1 MEKKIENYQFGS
13 YDGLKCKPWMN
24 LNTCYASDNYTCR
37 IVAQKEKKERVIDT
51 TTVNLSWWNGK
62 KRADVENK
70 RLYRGKE
77 EPKGGWGGVGGGGW

>member
-1 MEKKIENYQFGS
+1 MVHKKSYLKSWLSKKWRIKRSGMEKKIENYQFGS

-51 TTVNLSWWNGK
+51 TTVNLS
-62 KRADVENK
+62 
-70 RLYRGKE
+70 
-77 EPKGGWGGVGGGGW
+77 